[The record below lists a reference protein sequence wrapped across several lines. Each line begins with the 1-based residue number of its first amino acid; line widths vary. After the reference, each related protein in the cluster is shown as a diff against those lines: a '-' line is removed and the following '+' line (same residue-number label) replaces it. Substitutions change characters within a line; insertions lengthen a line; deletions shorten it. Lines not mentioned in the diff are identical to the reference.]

1 MMSRRSGKKER
12 IVASKYLNESS
23 SVIAMMSAV
32 ITSGGSLDAAVRKV
46 AADGPKNTAKLFG
59 RIVADADSRSSPD
72 IRAAVLD
79 LISAFPEE
87 LSSFRRAM
95 FMTVS
100 ASDAKTGEEKI
111 RIMGEA
117 TVASLDGIKRAG
129 EGYISKLQFP
139 CTAVFGIGIMVPMI
153 LLLLAPMLN
162 IGGMFSMP
170 AAINERTIR
179 MTILFVVP
187 LCVLSVILSIM
198 GRNPFMESSS
208 DRKGSA
214 YVLAAVTSVPV
225 AYLADRMGLGLRE
238 TVTLSVVVGS
248 VSVLIA
254 MSGRISAE
262 RAREK
267 KAKAL
272 RGVLFDLGN
281 RMVTG
286 ENFDS
291 ALVYALSERK
301 ECSKI
306 AEALEREYVLCRGDV
321 EAAVR
326 RCISPYSSEISD
338 ALCRIS
344 VSSYRDIRDAGR
356 MATALAHQFQNEDQI
371 RDSMRNKLRG
381 MTDMMNGTAALFA
394 PLILGLSIMMMSPLA
409 QVAGPLDTTS
419 TYITVSVYIGE
430 LAILISLFTSLLSDR
445 FRAVDIIRKVCAV
458 LPVAM
463 AVLYICSSFVI

>member
-1 MMSRRSGKKER
+1 MRSKKSEKKTK

-59 RIVADADSRSSPD
+59 TIVADTDSRSFPD
-72 IRAAVLD
+72 MREAILE
-79 LISAFPEE
+79 LISMFPEE

-95 FMTVS
+95 FMVVS
-100 ASDAKTGEEKI
+100 ASDAKTAEEKV

-117 TVASLDGIKRAG
+117 TAASLDGIKRAG

-153 LLLLAPMLN
+153 LLSLAPMLN
-162 IGGMFSMP
+162 IGGMFTMP

-179 MTILFVVP
+179 ILILFVVP
-187 LCVLSVILSIM
+187 LCVLSVILSIR
-198 GRNPFMESSS
+198 GKNPFMESSF
-208 DRKGSA
+208 DWKGSVSVA
-214 YVLAAVTSVPV
+214 AALTSIPVVVLAG
-225 AYLADRMGLGLRE
+225 RFGLGLRE
-238 TVTLSVVVGS
+238 TVTASVIIGS

-262 RAREK
+262 KSREK
-267 KAKAL
+267 VARSL

-291 ALVYALSERK
+291 ALVSALSERK

-326 RCISPYSSEISD
+326 RCISPYSSEISEV
-338 ALCRIS
+338 LCRIS

-371 RDSMRNKLRG
+371 RDSMRNKLRS

-419 TYITVSVYIGE
+419 TYITVSVYLAE
-430 LAILISLFTSLLSDR
+430 LAVLISLFTSLLSDR
-445 FRAVDIIRKVCAV
+445 FRATDIICKVSAI
-458 LPVAM
+458 LPAAM
-463 AVLYICSSFVI
+463 GVLYVCSSFVI